1 MKSIKF
7 NLKKETSKLMMFVCA
22 AIIALNF
29 NACQKDDKSE
39 EPTVTPV
46 DYQAGNIPGL
56 GDADGDLTGTPFTLP
71 AGVELS
77 GDITGAGYQLEYWDL
92 SSNSSPSIL
101 RSFVNK
107 DGEVETRTVAPP
119 FRNSEAD
126 APIYYYGSG
135 AGYVDLLIPLRNTLS
150 SQTTV
155 TFPAATILVSKSG
168 ECQNGIL
175 LKKVTIIIPSKS
187 DYRVCL
193 SFYCG
198 NLHKHSA
205 SGSEVYTFAVI
216 SNASP
221 ILDLCDRL
229 KNKKI
234 NIEEFSRTSYEDCSV
249 YLNQID
255 DLQGMV
261 WSITEHNGL
270 SQYYYDIINSLPNS
284 K

>member
-7 NLKKETSKLMMFVCA
+7 KLKKETSKLMMFVCA

-29 NACQKDDKSE
+29 NACQKDDKNE
-39 EPTVTPV
+39 EPTVAPV
-46 DYQAGNIPGL
+46 DYPAGNIPGL
-56 GDADGDLTGTPFTLP
+56 GDADGVLTGTPFTLP

-77 GDITGAGYQLEYWDL
+77 GDITGAGNQYEYWDL
-92 SSNSSPSIL
+92 ASYSSAATY
-101 RSFVNK
+101 SFVNK
-107 DGEVETRTVAPP
+107 NGEVETRTFASP

-135 AGYVDLLIPLRNTLS
+135 AGYVDLLLPLRNTLS
-150 SQTTV
+150 KQATV

-168 ECQNGIL
+168 ECQNGVL
-175 LKKVTIIIPSKS
+175 LKKVTIIIPAKT

-198 NLHKHSA
+198 NLQKHSA
-205 SGSEVYTFAVI
+205 SSSQVYTLGVI
-216 SNASP
+216 SNASL
-221 ILDLCDRL
+221 ILDLCDKL

-234 NIEEFSRTSYEDCSV
+234 NIEEFSKTSYEDYAV
-249 YLNQID
+249 YTDQIG